1 MLMSERPM
9 IGCWA
14 PCSGGRCGG
23 EVVTFPSA
31 SEVVDSTGYEV
42 GPTDMLPTCAE
53 QASRADEREVGES
66 LHDGLPF
73 APAAEPTR
81 ADEPEVGD
89 EDSFHVGIR
98 GSSRGSGLRKRNV
111 LGCVEEVE
119 GSDLRL
125 SGPSRSKPSGTSG
138 MYARKQGSDLRLS
151 GPSHSKPSGGMYAR
165 KQGEP
170 QDQRRSLHSLP
181 VAEAAWNSCR
191 MLSEV
196 QVGGPSE
203 VGFDPREIM
212 WKANS
217 FFRQPEGKQRPLSLR
232 VDEAKQDREQAA
244 RVWMQLGLAYA
255 I

>member
-125 SGPSRSKPSGTSG
+125 SGPS
-138 MYARKQGSDLRLS
+138 
-151 GPSHSKPSGGMYAR
+151 HSKPSGGMYAR